1 MQRRSLLKLACAWP
15 LEAALAAPMPTG
27 QPQLRPLLYPRHQA
41 HADPQQAY
49 VTALLQLALARSGQA
64 YALRRSALPMV
75 QARAMQEIATGTGS
89 VDVVW
94 AATSR
99 ASEAQLLPVRL
110 PIDRG
115 LIGWRVALIQARQPD
130 LLRGVRSIAALA
142 RLSAGQMRDWPDAAI
157 LQANGLRLDTSSTYE
172 GLFQQL
178 AAGRIDYFPRSVIEA
193 QSELA
198 SHARLPLAL
207 DAHLVIRYPAAL
219 YFFVGKHR
227 PELAGH
233 IETGLE
239 AMLAD
244 GSFMQ
249 LFRRHF
255 GRIEA
260 GLKLSQRHVL
270 DLANP
275 DLPEET
281 PLARKALWYRP
292 KLY

>member
-1 MQRRSLLKLACAWP
+1 MQRRTLLMLAGLWP
-15 LEAALAAPMPTG
+15 LGAAAGT
-27 QPQLRPLLYPRHQA
+27 PLPLVYPRHQA
-41 HADPQQAY
+41 LDDPQQAY
-49 VTALLQLALARSGQA
+49 VTALLQQALERSGQA
-64 YALRRSALPMV
+64 YALRRSALRMV
-75 QARAMQEIATGTGS
+75 QTRAMQEIATASGS

-94 AATSR
+94 AMTSR
-99 ASEAQLLPVRL
+99 ARETQLLPVRI

-178 AAGRIDYFPRSVIEA
+178 AAGRIDYFPRSVIEV
-193 QSELA
+193 QGELA

-244 GSFMQ
+244 GSFTQ

-292 KLY
+292 KFY

>member
-1 MQRRSLLKLACAWP
+1 MQRRPLLMLTCLWP
-15 LEAALAAPMPTG
+15 LDAAIGAPSL
-27 QPQLRPLLYPRHQA
+27 PQALLYPRHQA
-41 HADPQQAY
+41 QDDPQQAY
-49 VTALLQLALARSGQA
+49 VTALLRLALARSGHA
-64 YALRRSALPMV
+64 YVLRRSALRMV
-75 QARAMQEIATGTGS
+75 QTRAMQEIATATGS

-94 AATSR
+94 AMTSR
-99 ASEAQLLPVRL
+99 ASEAQLLPVRI

-115 LIGWRVALIQARQPD
+115 LIGWRVALVQARQAQ
-130 LLRGVRSIAALA
+130 LLRQVRSLADLA

-157 LQANGLRLDTSSTYE
+157 LQANGLRIDTSSTYE

-207 DAHLVIRYPAAL
+207 DTHLVIRYPAAL

-227 PELAGH
+227 PELARH
-233 IETGLE
+233 IEAGLE
-239 AMLAD
+239 KMLAD
-244 GSFMQ
+244 GSFAQ
-249 LFRRHF
+249 LFQRHF
-255 GRIEA
+255 GRLA
-260 GLKLSQRHVL
+260 DQLKLAQRHVL

-292 KLY
+292 KYY